1 MVKYLLYGRTMSK
14 DEIRAARQALGL
26 SCEKFAQVVGVAS
39 GRTIRR
45 WESGE
50 LRPRKTA
57 AILIR
62 RLVADAEYSRIVG
75 AAE

>member
-1 MVKYLLYGRTMSK
+1 MNK

-26 SCEKFAQVVGVAS
+26 SCEKFADAIGIKS

-45 WESGE
+45 YESGE
-50 LRPRKTA
+50 LRPRETVV
-57 AILIR
+57 IVIR
-62 RLVADAEYSRIVG
+62 RLVADAEYSRIIG